1 MNGLARWKIEH
12 PEFMRTLENNDLICI
27 TETWMNESN
36 CKLITTK
43 CESRF
48 NAYFSRRQKDQKA
61 KRESGGIIVL
71 VKADFGKNITLTLSI
86 LTYITIDVILL
97 NPNRCLLFFSGGQMS
112 RGGICPGGLTSVGQ
126 TSGEQMTGGGVPG
139 YQDKI
144 NSNEGV
150 QRIRI

>member
-27 TETWMNESN
+27 TETWMNEMN

-43 CESRF
+43 FESRF
-48 NAYFSRRQKDQKA
+48 NVYFSRRQKDQKA

-86 LTYITIDVILL
+86 LTYITIDVILFK
-97 NPNRCLLFFSGGQMS
+97 PQPLFIIFLG
-112 RGGICPGGLTSVGQ
+112 RANV
-126 TSGEQMTGGGVPG
+126 
-139 YQDKI
+139 
-144 NSNEGV
+144 
-150 QRIRI
+150 